1 MPTPLLGQKTARQVS
16 RQVSIT
22 SLNNNNHHHH
32 AGGGG
37 TSGDHQKSMDVKATT
52 TRHERVGGGLDH
64 LANTSYER
72 VTPNA

>member
-22 SLNNNNHHHH
+22 SLNNNNHHHG
-32 AGGGG
+32 GGGG